1 MTTYCWKFWKFCLN
15 LNRTR
20 LHKIRGSSAR
30 NNYIKVSIYNKNLS
44 FISSKKYD
52 SFSHFFS
59 IAYSYWKA
67 NKKLTSESCQKYVK
81 AIKNLA
87 SDKRSLHASLK
98 LFTNLLH
105 LDSRKCRLRELF
117 VDLLD
122 FLKQGTTS
130 NWILMTQ
137 MLPPVNCAWLCWLY
151 WCSGNYS
158 VKHKRL
164 ILSGW
169 TVRQWTCIRTQFC
182 LFKQH
187 WRRNYRTV
195 YPNAQKICL
204 WFFWF
209 SQLLLKTL

>member
-1 MTTYCWKFWKFCLN
+1 MLKSQQKVDIWKLSKICQSHQKLSEWQKVASRFTEIVYKSSSS
-15 LNRTR
+15 R
-20 LHKIRGSSAR
+20 L
-30 NNYIKVSIYNKNLS
+30 
-44 FISSKKYD
+44 SKM
-52 SFSHFFS
+52 S
-59 IAYSYWKA
+59 
-67 NKKLTSESCQKYVK
+67 
-81 AIKNLA
+81 
-87 SDKRSLHASLK
+87 
-98 LFTNLLH
+98 
-105 LDSRKCRLRELF
+105 LRELF

-151 WCSGNYS
+151 WCSGNYT

-164 ILSGW
+164 LLSGW

-195 YPNAQKICL
+195 YPNAHKVCL